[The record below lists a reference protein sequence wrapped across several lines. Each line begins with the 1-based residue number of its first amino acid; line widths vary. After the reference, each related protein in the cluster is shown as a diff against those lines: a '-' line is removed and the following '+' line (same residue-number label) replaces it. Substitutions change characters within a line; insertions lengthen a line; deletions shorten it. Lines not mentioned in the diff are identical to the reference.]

1 MDTQLKIYKKD
12 IKIAEE
18 QYNQRFTKEQI
29 QKLEEYDLRHGF
41 LGLNSIENNDLF
53 HKSVSF

>member
-41 LGLNSIENNDLF
+41 LGLIHLKMIIYLIN
-53 HKSVSF
+53 